1 MSVTIKNA
9 DTACSRCGSVALQR
23 SEGTGPWECAGCGA
37 YRWFGA
43 TKEQLSVDF
52 PPLASTYV
60 LWRESAA
67 EYLAPAFFEQPE
79 CRADEVAYRRNGR
92 IVVIVETVNLT
103 PERIADVHARFGP
116 VEVVSATPRV
126 PVIAEFVRRSAKPR
140 SAIPA
145 SASEAGTRANP
156 SLGDEA

>member
-1 MSVTIKNA
+1 MRSTDAIVRGIRSA
-9 DTACSRCGSVALQR
+9 TAL
-23 SEGTGPWECAGCGA
+23 
-37 YRWFGA
+37 
-43 TKEQLSVDF
+43 
-52 PPLASTYV
+52 
-60 LWRESAA
+60 
-67 EYLAPAFFEQPE
+67 EQPE

-92 IVVIVETVNLT
+92 VVVIVETVNLT